1 MNLSQPFDSIWLMIQ
16 RKRESL
22 RCVHWL
28 CGRVLD
34 RIEYTIAKIV
44 SEYDQ
49 EIPQSQTADNPVAP
63 LGRATQPSRDTRK
76 TN

>member
-1 MNLSQPFDSIWLMIQ
+1 MVWVEKLSYVAAERTFMNSAIT
-16 RKRESL
+16 
-22 RCVHWL
+22 
-28 CGRVLD
+28 VLQA
-34 RIEYTIAKIV
+34 EEPKIV

-63 LGRATQPSRDTRK
+63 RGRAAQPSRDTRK